1 MGHRCG
7 SRRAETRQVA
17 RDMDDPEI
25 TAATQA
31 RENYVRQVL
40 DRYRRTPGTCGR
52 VRREDRRLAAQL
64 HRRGVSSAVVT
75 AAFALAASRRHRR
88 EPGLPP
94 LPPIRSLHY
103 FLPVIEELLAG
114 PHDPDY
120 LRYLESKLERSD
132 DLPEQRPRW
141 SPHVP

>member
-1 MGHRCG
+1 
-7 SRRAETRQVA
+7 
-17 RDMDDPEI
+17 MDDPEI

-31 RENYVRQVL
+31 RENYGRQLL

-52 VRREDRRLAAQL
+52 TRREDRRLAAQL
-64 HRRGVSSAVVT
+64 HRRGIPSAVVT
-75 AAFALAASRRHRR
+75 AAFALAASRRHHN

-114 PHDPDY
+114 PLDADGI
-120 LRYLESKLERSD
+120 RS
-132 DLPEQRPRW
+132 
-141 SPHVP
+141 

>member
-7 SRRAETRQVA
+7 NRRADTRQVA
-17 RDMDDPEI
+17 RNMDDPEI

-31 RENYVRQVL
+31 RKNYVRQLL
-40 DRYRRTPGTCGR
+40 DRYRRTPGTCGH
-52 VRREDRRLAAQL
+52 VRREDRRLAARL
-64 HRRGVSSAVVT
+64 HRRGIPSAVVT
-75 AAFALAASRRHRR
+75 AAFALAASRRDRH

-114 PHDPDY
+114 PLDADY
-120 LRYLESKLERSD
+120 LRYLEGKLESSGDQPERRPLWSSRS
-132 DLPEQRPRW
+132 P
-141 SPHVP
+141 